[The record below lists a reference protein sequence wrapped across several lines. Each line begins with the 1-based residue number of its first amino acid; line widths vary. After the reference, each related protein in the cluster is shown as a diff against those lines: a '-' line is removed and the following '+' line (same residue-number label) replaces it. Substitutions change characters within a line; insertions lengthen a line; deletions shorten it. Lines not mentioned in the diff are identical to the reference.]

1 MRSKVWHELREL
13 AKVGIVNHKHDT
25 ELLIRAADRGEE
37 LEERC
42 FDLEERLAIETETSG
57 ACRPV
62 SAAPKTDDDF
72 WADDGP
78 DFLTV

>member
-1 MRSKVWHELREL
+1 MRSKIWSELRDL

-25 ELLIRAADRGEE
+25 ELLMRAAQMGED

-42 FDLEERLAIETETSG
+42 FLLEERLAIETETNG
-57 ACRPV
+57 AKLIAVNV
-62 SAAPKTDDDF
+62 SKQTIEDF

-78 DFLTV
+78 DF

>member
-1 MRSKVWHELREL
+1 MRSKIWSELRDL

-25 ELLIRAADRGEE
+25 ELLMRAAQMGED

-42 FDLEERLAIETETSG
+42 FLLEERLAIETETSG
-57 ACRPV
+57 ACRLV